1 MVLGA
6 AHVDPHEKARGPASG
21 AARLE
26 AKPEKTG
33 SLPEMERTGGEPDA
47 ASRID
52 GPAEKLTLGM
62 LRTGRLLCAMLLSGT
77 LGCAAAK
84 RASPQVPALAAD
96 AGWLETAQAQEILAA
111 AAGSAKPYFQKAD
124 GQFGSVEVEVLESE
138 VLRFTFGHR
147 GRTATHTVPFA
158 EMLEPVLKSR
168 TANRY
173 VELQPDWR
181 FGLQWPH
188 MHRDDAETWTAAA
201 AKLWRQARGRGTP
214 ESPAEAEAFEKVARE
229 YRAKPVKPALP
240 EEARK
245 YKVQAEFAV
254 EQKRFPKAVQLYEQ
268 ALELAPWWPDGH
280 FNRALILGETGRYP
294 EAISAMKKYLA
305 LEPEASDAR
314 AAQDKIYQWESVL
327 PE

>member
-1 MVLGA
+1 LAPGA
-6 AHVDPHEKARGPASG
+6 R
-21 AARLE
+21 
-26 AKPEKTG
+26 
-33 SLPEMERTGGEPDA
+33 
-47 ASRID
+47 
-52 GPAEKLTLGM
+52 
-62 LRTGRLLCAMLLSGT
+62 
-77 LGCAAAK
+77 
-84 RASPQVPALAAD
+84 
-96 AGWLETAQAQEILAA
+96 
-111 AAGSAKPYFQKAD
+111 
-124 GQFGSVEVEVLESE
+124 
-138 VLRFTFGHR
+138 
-147 GRTATHTVPFA
+147 
-158 EMLEPVLKSR
+158 
-168 TANRY
+168 
-173 VELQPDWR
+173 
-181 FGLQWPH
+181 
-188 MHRDDAETWTAAA
+188 
-201 AKLWRQARGRGTP
+201 
-214 ESPAEAEAFEKVARE
+214 FEKVARE